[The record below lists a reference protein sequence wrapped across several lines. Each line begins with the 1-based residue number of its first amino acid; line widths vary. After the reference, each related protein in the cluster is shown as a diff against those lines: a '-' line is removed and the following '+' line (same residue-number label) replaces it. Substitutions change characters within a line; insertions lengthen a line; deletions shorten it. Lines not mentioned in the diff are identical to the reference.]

1 MAGAQ
6 VLFPGLQDEKARAVV
21 RLCRPFRV
29 EDPVEAAYLA
39 AREAYVEALARRAGL
54 DVARDTDLTG
64 EAAYLWITGDPV
76 RVAEFLERLAR
87 IGVGGLAVEHPEDEG
102 GVGAVCGG
110 VREICRRG
118 QAVGCRGV
126 CACAGA
132 SRGNLGGGSG
142 AWG

>member
-1 MAGAQ
+1 MAEVQ

-54 DVARDTDLTG
+54 DVARDSDLTG
-64 EAAYLWITGDPV
+64 DAVYVWVTGDPV
-76 RVAEFLERLAR
+76 RVAEFLDRLAR
-87 IGVGGLAVEHPEDEG
+87 VGVGGLAVEYTEDEG
-102 GVGAVCGG
+102 GGGAVRGG
-110 VREICRRG
+110 AWESCRRG

-132 SRGNLGGGSG
+132 SRGNLGGESD
-142 AWG
+142 A